1 MYFKIL
7 KICSLLQYIYSTME
21 YPTCSTNSPH
31 SPQRNEFNTDHLRV
45 YYGRLFPYQEIF
57 EWLSYGETSSS
68 YSSSGL
74 FSRREFSFTLEG
86 EIYSRY
92 HSFQNVE
99 DMKKKIMEKQPHK
112 IDIGAVY
119 NIPPSIRKNALKVLK
134 EKEKE
139 KEKEKFDPK
148 KEEEF
153 KPEEKEFVIDIDL
166 NDYDD
171 VRLGCAP
178 GSLWI
183 NGSWLY
189 MSTAI
194 KILDRALREDFGF
207 KHILFVFSGRRGV
220 HCWVCDKKARK
231 LPARERRSLIDTL
244 SLLFSKGKPFER
256 AKPLHPLIKPSFP
269 FIEETFMKMVLP
281 EQDGQGIL
289 SSKERY
295 EKVLILIPDE
305 EARNELRKK
314 WEKMPIKKTEDKSL
328 SRWKDLLNT
337 VSHFEKLQREQKNKK
352 LADELSICKY
362 SIMVEFV
369 YPRFDMNV
377 SMQPHHLL
385 KSPFAVHPKTG
396 KICVPILDIQNC
408 HLFNPDTVPSLASLV
423 QELDKLPPK
432 ENSSKRRKIT
442 YRTSLEPYV
451 EGFRNQFLAPLLK
464 ENKIM

>member
-1 MYFKIL
+1 MEH
-7 KICSLLQYIYSTME
+7 STH
-21 YPTCSTNSPH
+21 SP
-31 SPQRNEFNTDHLRV
+31 PQRNEFDIDHLRV
-45 YYGRLFPYQEIF
+45 YYDWLFPYQEIYK
-57 EWLSYGETSSS
+57 WLSYGETLS
-68 YSSSGL
+68 SSSGL
-74 FSRREFSFTLEG
+74 FSRREFSFTLEDD
-86 EIYSRY
+86 IYSR
-92 HSFQNVE
+92 HLSFQNAE

-119 NIPPSIRKNALKVLK
+119 NISPSSRKNTLKVP
-134 EKEKE
+134 KEKE
-139 KEKEKFDPK
+139 KEKEKFDLK

-166 NDYDD
+166 DDYVD
-171 VRLGCAP
+171 VRLGCVP

-207 KHILFVFSGRRGV
+207 KHILFVFSGRRGI

-231 LPARERRSLIDTL
+231 LSARERRLLIDTL
-244 SLLFSKGKPFER
+244 SLLFSKGKPFKD
-256 AKPLHPLIKPSFP
+256 AKPFHPLIKPSFP
-269 FIEETFMKMVLP
+269 FIKDTFMKMVLP

-289 SSKERY
+289 SSEERY
-295 EKVLILIPDE
+295 EKVLEEIPDE
-305 EARNELRKK
+305 EVRNELRKK

-328 SRWKDLLNT
+328 SHWKDLLKT
-337 VSHFEKLQREQKNKK
+337 VSRFEKLRREQKNEK

-377 SMQPHHLL
+377 STQPHHLL

-442 YRTSLEPYV
+442 YRTSLEQYV
-451 EGFRNQFLAPLLK
+451 EGFRNQFLAPILK
-464 ENKIM
+464 GNKIM